1 MYHKKPIGW
10 IKNFDFIVLNVFS
23 LHLALMI
30 SYYIHVDHSLVY
42 TNTRYLNISII
53 ITLGSILSA
62 IVFQIYKGYAKENSG
77 RKIVANI
84 KQVVIVDTMTIFYF
98 FGTKQGVDYSRI
110 IFAIY
115 FPLFYFLFN
124 YFIMMFYIKLFIKY
138 TKKSSRASLLIIT
151 TLNYYSVLKQEY
163 MSGMLGNYKVIGFL
177 ILDNK
182 IEKDKDASFE
192 CDDEIDYE
200 KITPDNYLEFANR
213 CWIDEVLVV
222 SNVISENLSKILEEL
237 TYNGSTVHFA
247 LTNTFYQSNLKQI
260 TNKIGSY
267 MTITTTLNYMS
278 YEQLICKRLLDI
290 AGAIAGCTITLFL
303 FFILAPIIYL
313 SSPGP
318 IFFTQKR
325 IGMHGRIFNLY
336 KFRTMY
342 LNAEEQKEKLRSQN
356 IVKDDMMFKMEFDPR
371 VIGNKILPDGKKKYG
386 VGSLIRKYS
395 LDEFPQ
401 FFNVLKGDMSI
412 VGTRP
417 PTIDE
422 WEKYGLYH
430 KSRLFIKPGITGL
443 WQVSGRSSIT
453 NFEDVVALDRKY
465 IREWSILKDVKI
477 ILKTV
482 NVVISHKNSF

>member
-1 MYHKKPIGW
+1 MYHKKPMGW
-10 IKNFDFIVLNVFS
+10 IKNFDFIMLNVLS
-23 LHLALMI
+23 LHFALI
-30 SYYIHVDHSLVY
+30 VSYYIHIDHSLVY

-53 ITLGSILSA
+53 ITLGSMLSA
-62 IVFQIYKGYAKENSG
+62 IVFQIYKGYVKESIG
-77 RKIVANI
+77 RKIITNI
-84 KQVVIVDTMTIFYF
+84 KQVIIVDIMTIFYF

-110 IFAIY
+110 IFSIY
-115 FPLFYFLFN
+115 FPFFYFLFN
-124 YFIMMFYIKLFIKY
+124 YFISLIYIKLFTKY
-138 TKKSSRASLLIIT
+138 ISSRDKSSLLIIT
-151 TLNYYSVLKQEY
+151 TLNYFNILKHEY
-163 MSGMLGNYKVIGFL
+163 ISGMLGNYKVIGFL
-177 ILDNK
+177 ILDNTIK
-182 IEKDKDASFE
+182 QEASFK
-192 CDDEIDYE
+192 CNDRVDFE
-200 KITPDNYLEFANR
+200 KITTDNYLEFANR
-213 CWIDEVLVV
+213 NWIDEVLVV
-222 SNVISENLSKILEEL
+222 SNVISEDLSKILEDL

-247 LTNTFYQSNLKQI
+247 LTNSFYQSQLKQI

-278 YEQLICKRLLDI
+278 YEQLFCKRLLDI
-290 AGAIAGCTITLFL
+290 AGAIVGCIFTVFL
-303 FFILAPIIYL
+303 LFILAPIIYL

-318 IFFTQKR
+318 IFFIQKR

-342 LNAEEQKEKLRSQN
+342 LNAEEQKEELRNQN

-371 VIGNKILPDGKKKYG
+371 VIGNRILPDGRKKYG
-386 VGSLIRKYS
+386 IGSLIRKYS

-401 FFNVLKGDMSI
+401 FYNVLKGDMSI

-422 WEKYGLYH
+422 WKKYGLYH

-443 WQVSGRSSIT
+443 WQISGRSSIT
-453 NFEDVVALDRKY
+453 NFEEVVALDRKY
-465 IREWSILKDVKI
+465 IREWSLLKDVKI